1 MQSCVRCRII
11 FKLLFFLFISSFLIG
26 LNSGNIHAQQK
37 AQLLNFSF
45 GAAGDWGCD
54 KKAQNTVRNM
64 QNKSLDL
71 VLALGDLSYQKNADC
86 WFDMMSPLLN
96 KTKIAIGDHEYHFKN
111 SSRLKEYT
119 DKFHLL
125 NQYYSF
131 DYGNVHFLGMSTEIP
146 FDKKS
151 DQYKFVNSDLESA
164 SKNESI
170 HWVVVFMYEMM
181 YSSPTFHKANE
192 NLRDTYHPLFDKYSV
207 DLVLHAHSHNYQRS
221 FPLSYNDK
229 EPSQPFIIEKNEEQ
243 YSDPNGVYSWL
254 QGQVVQISIILQGRH
269 LLWKN
274 SLRDL
279 AS

>member
-96 KTKIAIGDHEYHFKN
+96 KTKIAIGTMTLQEQFEVKGVYRQV
-111 SSRLKEYT
+111 SPS
-119 DKFHLL
+119 
-125 NQYYSF
+125 
-131 DYGNVHFLGMSTEIP
+131 
-146 FDKKS
+146 
-151 DQYKFVNSDLESA
+151 
-164 SKNESI
+164 ESI
-170 HWVVVFMYEMM
+170 
-181 YSSPTFHKANE
+181 
-192 NLRDTYHPLFDKYSV
+192 
-207 DLVLHAHSHNYQRS
+207 
-221 FPLSYNDK
+221 
-229 EPSQPFIIEKNEEQ
+229 
-243 YSDPNGVYSWL
+243 
-254 QGQVVQISIILQGRH
+254 
-269 LLWKN
+269 LL
-274 SLRDL
+274 L
-279 AS
+279 